1 MNNQKL
7 KPSNQKRTNKN
18 HKSNCISPKKIKLQ
32 SSRYQSET
40 DLIISN
46 LTWVNTDKIKTG
58 VRLQSDRRRRQ
69 QHRQEDLREILE
81 RSRKSLSLLAEITAI
96 TAQLPTTVLDIEE
109 GGSAGDSRSLDPS
122 RPLVSVSF
130 VQKVMICFQ
139 CRSNG

>member
-1 MNNQKL
+1 ML
-7 KPSNQKRTNKN
+7 
-18 HKSNCISPKKIKLQ
+18 
-32 SSRYQSET
+32 
-40 DLIISN
+40 
-46 LTWVNTDKIKTG
+46 
-58 VRLQSDRRRRQ
+58 
-69 QHRQEDLREILE
+69 
-81 RSRKSLSLLAEITAI
+81 KSLSLLAEITAI